1 MNFRHILPLLVISVL
16 LSSCCHDKDENIR
29 YRKKNLPVEIYDMVY
44 ESGGWAHPD
53 YKHPFES
60 PGNHRIILEVDDSIS
75 GTVQVIIPWRRPDA
89 NPGYKAIIIVEA
101 ESGET
106 VPHSMIIEV
115 NNEIGHIAFEP
126 VNGSSRYYVYYLP
139 HRSTGSYYPK
149 LTYIRPGEEHDTEN
163 QLRLRDDQ
171 LAKLPFAHIISAQ
184 SIDDFHSFYPMEV
197 TATESEVIKF
207 INDNPASFYLFPEY
221 SEHPVKMN
229 NYLPQH
235 WVNGVA
241 ANGLQDTVQLGMYYT
256 FQIGVWSPEH
266 ELKNISVNFSGLV
279 ARRDVVPAKAMT
291 CFNLGGIDLNG
302 NPFSKRLDINRN
314 EVQALWCGI
323 DIPADISTGEYIG
336 EVIIQADEQQAD
348 TIFIKLNV
356 DGPGTQ
362 NHGDNDPENMSRLR
376 WLNSTIGTDIDFI
389 AKPFIPLTVE
399 GRSIHILGRELEL
412 DPLGFPSAVYSYFT
426 QEMTS
431 LSSDKEALLAAP
443 IVSELVLMDNQSVL
457 WTQEE
462 YSISQDSP
470 GMASWSTTNRSGPL
484 QMKVYGT
491 LEYDGMLD
499 YRISLIAME
508 DIELRDFILHIP
520 MQKEAAEFMLGL
532 GHKGGKRPD
541 HVDWKWDV
549 ANNHQEGAWLG
560 TVNKGIQY
568 VLRDENYER
577 PLNTNF
583 YRQKPLKAP
592 PSWYNEG
599 KGGIRIRETDGYVAV
614 ENYSGSRSML
624 AGDTLHFNVRFLI
637 TPFKLIDTKAHFS
650 TRFVH
655 KYVPVD
661 SVVAWKGT
669 IINVHHANE
678 INPYINY
685 PFFNTELQKA
695 YINEA
700 HSKGIK
706 VKLYNTIREL
716 TYKAYELFAFRSLG
730 YEILN
735 DGEGG
740 GHSWLQEHLRTHY
753 HSAWHATS
761 VNDAAILNKGNSRWT
776 NYYIEGVNWLAEQQQ
791 IDGLYLDDIA
801 FSRSTVKRLANV
813 LQQHRN
819 EVVID
824 LHSANQFNE
833 RDGYLNSAFLYM
845 EHMPYIT
852 RLWFGEYF
860 EYDLGPDY
868 WLTEVSGIPFGLT
881 GEMLEG
887 GGHPWRGLLYGMTS
901 RIYGDVDPRPV
912 WKLFDDFKIAES
924 EMLGYWVERSP
935 VKTDVENIKS
945 TVYIHDDHVLIAIGS
960 WSEMDEMVPL
970 IIDWEAL
977 GMDKHK
983 VRLYSPEIEGL
994 QQYAEFEAEQP
1005 IPVERG
1011 QGRVLVLEKIKNTEM
1026 PN

>member
-1 MNFRHILPLLVISVL
+1 M
-16 LSSCCHDKDENIR
+16 
-29 YRKKNLPVEIYDMVY
+29 
-44 ESGGWAHPD
+44 
-53 YKHPFES
+53 
-60 PGNHRIILEVDDSIS
+60 
-75 GTVQVIIPWRRPDA
+75 
-89 NPGYKAIIIVEA
+89 
-101 ESGET
+101 
-106 VPHSMIIEV
+106 
-115 NNEIGHIAFEP
+115 
-126 VNGSSRYYVYYLP
+126 
-139 HRSTGSYYPK
+139 
-149 LTYIRPGEEHDTEN
+149 
-163 QLRLRDDQ
+163 
-171 LAKLPFAHIISAQ
+171 
-184 SIDDFHSFYPMEV
+184 
-197 TATESEVIKF
+197 
-207 INDNPASFYLFPEY
+207 
-221 SEHPVKMN
+221 
-229 NYLPQH
+229 
-235 WVNGVA
+235 
-241 ANGLQDTVQLGMYYT
+241 
-256 FQIGVWSPEH
+256 
-266 ELKNISVNFSGLV
+266 
-279 ARRDVVPAKAMT
+279 
-291 CFNLGGIDLNG
+291 
-302 NPFSKRLDINRN
+302 
-314 EVQALWCGI
+314 
-323 DIPADISTGEYIG
+323 
-336 EVIIQADEQQAD
+336 
-348 TIFIKLNV
+348 
-356 DGPGTQ
+356 
-362 NHGDNDPENMSRLR
+362 
-376 WLNSTIGTDIDFI
+376 
-389 AKPFIPLTVE
+389 
-399 GRSIHILGRELEL
+399 
-412 DPLGFPSAVYSYFT
+412 
-426 QEMTS
+426 
-431 LSSDKEALLAAP
+431 
-443 IVSELVLMDNQSVL
+443 
-457 WTQEE
+457 
-462 YSISQDSP
+462 
-470 GMASWSTTNRSGPL
+470 
-484 QMKVYGT
+484 
-491 LEYDGMLD
+491 
-499 YRISLIAME
+499 
-508 DIELRDFILHIP
+508 
-520 MQKEAAEFMLGL
+520 
-532 GHKGGKRPD
+532 
-541 HVDWKWDV
+541 
-549 ANNHQEGAWLG
+549 
-560 TVNKGIQY
+560 
-568 VLRDENYER
+568 
-577 PLNTNF
+577 
-583 YRQKPLKAP
+583 
-592 PSWYNEG
+592 
-599 KGGIRIRETDGYVAV
+599 
-614 ENYSGSRSML
+614 
-624 AGDTLHFNVRFLI
+624 
-637 TPFKLIDTKAHFS
+637 
-650 TRFVH
+650 H

-716 TYKAYELFAFRSLG
+716 TYKAHELFAFRSLG